1 MAKNLSRRAFMKVGG
16 LAAGA
21 GAAAT
26 VLTPSLAEAAEPRVT
41 LPYKPKAIGQAKAMK
56 VAAPQGFAYPDDA
69 SPCLAVK
76 MGEPVPGGVGPDR
89 DIVAYSMLCTHQGC
103 PTQYDAASRCF
114 KCPCHFTIFDAEKEG
129 QMVCGQAPSTLPRI
143 VLDYDAKTD
152 TVRAVAV
159 DGLIYGR
166 ASNIL

>member
-1 MAKNLSRRAFMKVGG
+1 MSKNLSRRDFIKVGG
-16 LAAGA
+16 LATGV

-26 VLTPSLAEAAEPRVT
+26 VLTPSVAEAAETRAT
-41 LPYKPKAIGQAKAMK
+41 LPYRPKPVGKARGMK
-56 VAAPQGFAYPDDA
+56 VNQPQGFAYPDDA

-89 DIVAYSMLCTHQGC
+89 DIVAYSILCTHQGC
-103 PTQYDAASRCF
+103 PAPYDAKSRCF
-114 KCPCHFTIFDAEKEG
+114 KCPCHFTIFDAEKGG
-129 QMVCGQAPSTLPRI
+129 QMVCGHAPTKLPRI

-152 TVRAVAV
+152 TVNAVAV

-166 ASNIL
+166 QVNVL